1 MSSKFVAVVAANHR
15 KGRHTNHHEDHNQE
29 LIRLPRPLWHE
40 RSGAGDFRKRDRGAR
55 RPGALVTAAQSSER
69 HDGKTI
75 ELSGETR
82 LKVDKDTA
90 AALSD
95 AGVKVEAAGAAEGPT
110 AKRPY
115 TFAFPIV
122 GGKVDKHP
130 LGGKIVHSGGL
141 SFSADSESVV
151 VKRFVIELDRGV
163 LTAKVAGTGQR
174 IELLRLGAPE
184 GVKVGSER
192 IVLRGVDAKLTS
204 QAARALNEAFD
215 TDLFAGGLLIGEATV
230 IAKIGDGDKGE
241 DKEEKR
247 RPLKVSSG
255 PILVTSGATKI
266 GQRPAGRGFSL
277 QG

>member
-1 MSSKFVAVVAANHR
+1 MRTITKSLLGSP
-15 KGRHTNHHEDHNQE
+15 G
-29 LIRLPRPLWHE
+29 
-40 RSGAGDFRKRDRGAR
+40 RSGMSA
-55 RPGALVTAAQSSER
+55 PALVTFASAIVALVVLALSATTAQSAEQ
-69 HDGKTI
+69 HNGKAV
-75 ELSGETR
+75 ELSGKTW

-95 AGVKVEAAGAAEGPT
+95 AGVKVEATGAAEGPT

-141 SFSADSESVV
+141 SFSADSEKVV

-174 IELLRLGAPE
+174 IDLLRLGAPE
-184 GVKVGSER
+184 DVKVGSER
-192 IVLRGVDAKLTS
+192 IVLKGVDAKLTS
-204 QAARALNEAFD
+204 QAAEALNEAFD

-230 IAKIGDGDKGE
+230 NAKIDDADNGEDNNDGNGDDWNDDKGDE
-241 DKEEKR
+241 NNDD
-247 RPLKVSSG
+247 
-255 PILVTSGATKI
+255 
-266 GQRPAGRGFSL
+266 
-277 QG
+277 

>member
-1 MSSKFVAVVAANHR
+1 MRTISKSSFGSPGSSGMSA
-15 KGRHTNHHEDHNQE
+15 
-29 LIRLPRPLWHE
+29 P
-40 RSGAGDFRKRDRGAR
+40 
-55 RPGALVTAAQSSER
+55 ALVTFASAIAALALVVLALSPTAAQSAER

-75 ELSGETR
+75 ALSGETR

-95 AGVKVEAAGAAEGPT
+95 AGVKVEAVGAAEGPT

-115 TFAFPIV
+115 FAFPIV
-122 GGKVDKHP
+122 GGKVDKDP
-130 LGGKIVHSGGL
+130 LGGRIVHSGGL

-174 IELLRLGAPE
+174 IALLRLGAPE
-184 GVKVGSER
+184 GVKVRSER

-204 QAARALNEAFD
+204 QAAKALNEAFD

-230 IAKIGDGDKGE
+230 IAKIGDNGKDDDDKGDDRNE
-241 DKEEKR
+241 D
-247 RPLKVSSG
+247 
-255 PILVTSGATKI
+255 
-266 GQRPAGRGFSL
+266 
-277 QG
+277 

>member
-1 MSSKFVAVVAANHR
+1 MRTITKSLFGSP
-15 KGRHTNHHEDHNQE
+15 D
-29 LIRLPRPLWHE
+29 
-40 RSGAGDFRKRDRGAR
+40 RSGMSA
-55 RPGALVTAAQSSER
+55 PALVTFASAIVALVVLALSATTAQSAER
-69 HDGKTI
+69 HDGKTV

-95 AGVKVEAAGAAEGPT
+95 AGVKVEAVGAAEGPT

-141 SFSADSESVV
+141 SFSADSKSVV

-174 IELLRLGAPE
+174 IGLLRLGAPE
-184 GVKVGSER
+184 GVKVRSER
-192 IVLRGVDAKLTS
+192 IVLRGVEAKLTS
-204 QAARALNEAFD
+204 QAAKALNEAFD
-215 TDLFAGGLLIGEATV
+215 TDLFAGGLLIGEAKV
-230 IAKIGDGDKGE
+230 IAKIGDDDNGE
-241 DKEEKR
+241 DNNDDH
-247 RPLKVSSG
+247 
-255 PILVTSGATKI
+255 
-266 GQRPAGRGFSL
+266 
-277 QG
+277 

>member
-1 MSSKFVAVVAANHR
+1 MSA
-15 KGRHTNHHEDHNQE
+15 
-29 LIRLPRPLWHE
+29 P
-40 RSGAGDFRKRDRGAR
+40 
-55 RPGALVTAAQSSER
+55 ALVTFASAIVALVVLALSPTTAQSSER
-69 HDGKTI
+69 HNGNTI
-75 ELSGETR
+75 ELSGKTW

-95 AGVKVEAAGAAEGPT
+95 AGVKVEATGAAEGPT

-141 SFSADSESVV
+141 SFSADSEKVV
-151 VKRFVIELDRGV
+151 VKRFVIELERGV

-174 IELLRLGAPE
+174 IALLRLGAPE

-192 IVLRGVDAKLTS
+192 IVLKGVDAKLTA
-204 QAARALNEAFD
+204 QAAKALNEAFD

-230 IAKIGDGDKGE
+230 NAKIGDADKGE
-241 DKEEKR
+241 DR
-247 RPLKVSSG
+247 NDDD
-255 PILVTSGATKI
+255 
-266 GQRPAGRGFSL
+266 
-277 QG
+277 

>member
-1 MSSKFVAVVAANHR
+1 MRTITKSSL
-15 KGRHTNHHEDHNQE
+15 GS
-29 LIRLPRPLWHE
+29 PGS
-40 RSGAGDFRKRDRGAR
+40 SGISA
-55 RPGALVTAAQSSER
+55 PALVTLASAIAALALVVLALSATAAQSAER

-75 ELSGETR
+75 ALSGETR

-95 AGVKVEAAGAAEGPT
+95 AGVKVEAVGAAEGPT

-122 GGKVDKHP
+122 GGKVDKDP
-130 LGGKIVHSGGL
+130 LGGRIVHSGGL

-174 IELLRLGAPE
+174 IGLLRLGAPE
-184 GVKVGSER
+184 GVKVRSER
-192 IVLRGVDAKLTS
+192 IVLRGVEAKLTS
-204 QAARALNEAFD
+204 QAAKALNEAFD
-215 TDLFAGGLLIGEATV
+215 TDLFAGGLLIGEAKV

-241 DKEEKR
+241 DNDDKGDDRNED
-247 RPLKVSSG
+247 
-255 PILVTSGATKI
+255 
-266 GQRPAGRGFSL
+266 
-277 QG
+277 